1 MDSHMETVLSELS
14 QLRKEMSA
22 LTKMVRKMRNQ
33 QDDPDGEK
41 AKERSKNNGF
51 NRPQVVSPELRKFL
65 GLGEE
70 EMISRSEVTK
80 RLNTYVKDSG
90 LKHPDNGR
98 VIILDDKLTALL
110 KPPEGVQVTFL
121 NVQKYLSP
129 HYVKTEVPKKS
140 KAEPKAEPE
149 AAEASV
155 EEKPKKAARPTVK
168 KTTAKA

>member
-1 MDSHMETVLSELS
+1 METVLSELA
-14 QLRKEMSA
+14 QLRKDMTA

-51 NRPQVVSPELRKFL
+51 NRPQIVSSELRTFL
-65 GLGEE
+65 SLGEE
-70 EMISRSEVTK
+70 ETISRSEVTK
-80 RLNTYVKDSG
+80 RLNAYVKDNG

-98 VIILDDKLTALL
+98 VIILDDKLTTLL

-129 HYVKTEVPKKS
+129 HYTKIEVA
-140 KAEPKAEPE
+140 KAKEPKAQPVAVSSEP
-149 AAEASV
+149 V
-155 EEKPKKAARPTVK
+155 TEEKPKKAARPSVK
-168 KTTAKA
+168 KATTKA